1 MKQLETHYYYSLMGK
16 NNTLTL
22 LYLRFFL
29 LPIIFLLWYMSETMK
44 GWRWNAKWKA
54 ANWESKKLNF
64 HMLVCGIK
72 PNVELIPHTHTK
84 EKKMMV
90 IFLIN
95 KFIVLN

>member
-22 LYLRFFL
+22 LCLRVFFFATD
-29 LPIIFLLWYMSETMK
+29 FLFVLIRVGNHEGVK
-44 GWRWNAKWKA
+44 RWNAKWKA

-90 IFLIN
+90 IFW
-95 KFIVLN
+95 

>member
-1 MKQLETHYYYSLMGK
+1 
-16 NNTLTL
+16 
-22 LYLRFFL
+22 
-29 LPIIFLLWYMSETMK
+29 
-44 GWRWNAKWKA
+44 
-54 ANWESKKLNF
+54 
-64 HMLVCGIK
+64 MLVCGIK